1 LGMGSL
7 GLGIKPKRRKK
18 KEQREFQLEKLRQHP
33 SRKEGKRRSV
43 QKNHRIPISHAAPRI
58 RLPSEEEP
66 SIDIASHAVEGWT

>member
-1 LGMGSL
+1 M
-7 GLGIKPKRRKK
+7 
-18 KEQREFQLEKLRQHP
+18 HP
-33 SRKEGKRRSV
+33 SRKEEKRGSV